1 MKVLK
6 FGGTSLGTPERMKH
20 IASLVK
26 NQGDVIVV
34 LSAISGTT
42 NRLVLI
48 STLLKVNNIEDAI
61 LEINSLFI
69 DALDFSKSV
78 LSHEVLIEK
87 MSAFLKSVKNEL
99 IAITKGDKIFI
110 KENED
115 IILSKGELVSTQLF
129 SYYLDEIGL
138 KNQLLPAL
146 EFMYLDINGEPD
158 LCRTQKILNGIIAN
172 KPTDTIM
179 ITQGFICKSF
189 YGQVSNLK
197 RGGSDYSA
205 AIIGALLKADEI
217 QIWTDIDGM
226 HNNDPRIISE
236 TQPVPELSY
245 QEAAELAYF
254 GAKILHPGTVH
265 PARQAGIPIRIK
277 NTMDP
282 KATGTLISSRTT
294 GSGAKAIAAK
304 DNITMIRIDSSRM
317 LMAYGFLKAVFE
329 IFEKYKTPI
338 DMITTS
344 EVAVSL
350 TIDDSKNLSAIVQ
363 ELKKFGTVEIAI
375 EQVIIC
381 VAGSF
386 PLTSNGYAATILSAL
401 KNVPLRMVSYGG
413 SEHNISILV
422 EKDFKTIALQSLQQ
436 KLFATANV

>member
-1 MKVLK
+1 MKVIK
-6 FGGTSLGTPERMKH
+6 FGGTSLGTPERMQN
-20 IASLVK
+20 IASLII
-26 NQGDVIVV
+26 NQGRVLII

-42 NRLVLI
+42 NRLVQI
-48 STLLKVNNIEDAI
+48 AKLLKEKNVECATSEINLLYEDA
-61 LEINSLFI
+61 LT
-69 DALDFSKSV
+69 FSKKV
-78 LSHEVLIEK
+78 LSSEPSIVKMNLFLLEV
-87 MSAFLKSVKNEL
+87 KSEL

-110 KENED
+110 TENEN
-115 IILSKGELVSTQLF
+115 ILLSKGELVSTQLF
-129 SYYLDEIGL
+129 SYYLDDIGL

-158 LCRTQKILNGIIAN
+158 LVRINKTLNTYLT
-172 KPTDTIM
+172 PTLRDTIF
-179 ITQGFICKSF
+179 ITQGFICSTF
-189 YGQVSNLK
+189 YGQISNLK

-205 AIIGALLKADEI
+205 AIIGAVLQADEI

-226 HNNDPRIISE
+226 HNNDPRIISD
-236 TQPVPELSY
+236 TQPVPILSY

-282 KATGTLISSRTT
+282 NARGTLINSGTSDT
-294 GSGAKAIAAK
+294 GAKAIAAK

-317 LMAYGFLKAVFE
+317 LMAYGFLKSIFE
-329 IFEKYKTPI
+329 IFENYKTPI

-350 TIDDSKNLSAIVQ
+350 TIDDPSHLPSIVE
-363 ELKKFGTVEIAI
+363 ELKKFGVVEIQK

-381 VAGSF
+381 IAGFF
-386 PLTSNGYAATILSAL
+386 PRTSHGYAANILSAL
-401 KNVPLRMVSYGG
+401 KNVPLQMVSYGG

-422 EKDFKTIALQSLQQ
+422 EKDFKLIALQSLHQ
-436 KLFATANV
+436 KLFTTANV